1 MGRKLTLHG
10 VQEKSLER
18 TFNRPANRMTEEVT
32 FQMPSAIEKLSA
44 YIDKKY
50 KISIKDQVQ

>member
-1 MGRKLTLHG
+1 
-10 VQEKSLER
+10 
-18 TFNRPANRMTEEVT
+18 MTEEVT

-44 YIDKKY
+44 YVADVDKKY